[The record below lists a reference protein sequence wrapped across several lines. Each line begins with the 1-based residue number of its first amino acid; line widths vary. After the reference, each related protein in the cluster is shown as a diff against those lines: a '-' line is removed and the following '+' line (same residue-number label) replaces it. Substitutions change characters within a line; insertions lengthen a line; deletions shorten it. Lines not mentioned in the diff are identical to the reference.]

1 MQFVG
6 IDVWEDDKDAVKSFL
21 DEMGDKMDYNVA
33 VIDSVSEGGDPNAGV
48 MAKKWLKAADEN
60 GIPTAFVVHDGKIAW
75 IGHPMELEKP
85 LQKDLDGKW
94 DIAESAKKRLAE
106 KIDGA

>member
-1 MQFVG
+1 
-6 IDVWEDDKDAVKSFL
+6 
-21 DEMGDKMDYNVA
+21 
-33 VIDSVSEGGDPNAGV
+33 

-85 LQKDLDGKW
+85 LQKILDGKW

-106 KIDGA
+106 KSTEREESKIREKLQALEQARTTKGWWL